1 MIVVPSSSLAS
12 VVTPPVV
19 AASQFAN
26 AFDIDFRARTCGLSS
41 YEIPLFRKLC
51 ESLRALSG
59 RFQIEEYHGTG
70 HQVRFVGNGTNARVQ
85 ARCELSDLMVITFC
99 KYSGQIRLTYIQA
112 KSEKAILPSVCGYP
126 FKANLEQW
134 YLLSSR
140 PAIKGIGL
148 FNPPSHL
155 LSAAVLSSVG
165 SYLFFYQDSN
175 LDFQC
180 YYASASYLAIVGSR
194 AGRSGRLCAKSAC
207 GVRSHGGHTEC
218 VGACGNVRFADALF
232 RGHIGT
238 PIDSSVQGS
247 GATRN
252 WLASILRSV
261 SKDTPS
267 SDRRGPLAQELAFLL
282 AADQVRDSAGSFG
295 ARSMIIIKSNFGE
308 RTS

>member
-1 MIVVPSSSLAS
+1 MIVVPGSPLAS
-12 VVTPPVV
+12 VATPPVV
-19 AASQFAN
+19 AASQFAT
-26 AFDIDFRARTCGLSS
+26 AFDIDFRARTRGLSS

-51 ESLRALSG
+51 ESLRAQSG

-70 HQVRFVGNGTNARVQ
+70 HQVRFLGNGTNARVP

-112 KSEKAILPSVCGYP
+112 KSEKAILPSVCAYP
-126 FKANLEQW
+126 FNANLEQW

-140 PAIKGIGL
+140 PAIKGVGL
-148 FNPPSHL
+148 FNPPSDL

-165 SYLFFYQDSN
+165 SYLFFYQNSN

-180 YYASASYLAIVGSR
+180 YYASASYLGMVGSR
-194 AGRSGRLCAKSAC
+194 AGRNGRLCAKSAC
-207 GVRSHGGHTEC
+207 GVRNHGVYTEC

-232 RGHIGT
+232 RGYIGT
-238 PIDSSVQGS
+238 PIDSSVRSS

-261 SKDTPS
+261 SKEAS
-267 SDRRGPLAQELAFLL
+267 LADRRSDLAQELQALL
-282 AADQVRDSAGSFG
+282 GADQISESPGSFG
-295 ARSMIIIKSNFGE
+295 ARSMIILKSEFAHGG
-308 RTS
+308 